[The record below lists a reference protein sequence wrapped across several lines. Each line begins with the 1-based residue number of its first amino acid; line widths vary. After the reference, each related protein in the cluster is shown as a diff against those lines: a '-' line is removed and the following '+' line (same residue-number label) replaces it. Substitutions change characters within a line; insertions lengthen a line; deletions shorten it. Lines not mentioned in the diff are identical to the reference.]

1 MSELGNSLNGYLAL
15 RHSLGYKLERAGELL
30 RDFVDHMDRA
40 GERTVTI
47 SRALEWATLSSDAG
61 ARWRA
66 QRLGVVRGFT
76 RYLSAFDP
84 STEVPPLA
92 LLPSGRCRRAPFL
105 YSDADI
111 AALLTA
117 ARGVGLP
124 LRSAT
129 LEAVIGLLA
138 TTGIRVGESLRLD
151 CGDVDL
157 ERGVLNVRNSK
168 QGRSRLVPL
177 HPSTVEALGAY
188 MSQRVALCPQ
198 PGSASLF
205 VSRRGTRLG
214 SGNLREAFNE
224 ALHSAGLPAR
234 VHHVGPRLGDFRHTF
249 AVTTLLGWYRDGA
262 DIMAQLPLLS
272 TFMGHLSPAS
282 TYWYL
287 SASPELLAAAA
298 ARLETTFGA
307 LS

>member
-1 MSELGNSLNGYLAL
+1 M
-15 RHSLGYKLERAGELL
+15 
-30 RDFVDHMDRA
+30 
-40 GERTVTI
+40 
-47 SRALEWATLSSDAG
+47 
-61 ARWRA
+61 
-66 QRLGVVRGFT
+66 
-76 RYLSAFDP
+76 
-84 STEVPPLA
+84 
-92 LLPSGRCRRAPFL
+92 
-105 YSDADI
+105 
-111 AALLTA
+111 
-117 ARGVGLP
+117 
-124 LRSAT
+124 RSAT

-177 HPSTVEALGAY
+177 HPSTVEALRTY
-188 MSQRVALCPQ
+188 VSQRVALLPQ
-198 PGSASLF
+198 PASASFF

-214 SGNLREAFNE
+214 SGNLREGFNE
-224 ALHSAGLPAR
+224 ALHLAGLPAR
-234 VHHVGPRLGDFRHTF
+234 VDNVGPRLGDLRHTF
-249 AVTTLLGWYRDGA
+249 AVTTMLGWYRDGA

-298 ARLETTFGA
+298 ARLETTFGV